1 MTQQSGGGPQPAT
14 PKRARRGSLPGARY
28 VQILRPFSGRFV
40 RSEPGAL
47 VATEAVFTRESRTL
61 RWMDRAW
68 RSLVGSRLPTE
79 MEVHERLGTVKGL
92 AVFAS
97 DNISSS
103 AYATEEIMRVLILA
117 GAGALTL
124 TMPITL
130 AIVAVLAIVV
140 TSYRQTI
147 SAYPSGGGSY
157 IVASDNLGHVVGLV
171 AGASLLIDYV
181 LTVAVSVAAGVAA
194 LTSLFPSLLDERV
207 PLALLF
213 VWIICL
219 GNLRGIRES
228 GAIFAA
234 PAYLYLLAIF
244 GLLGYGL
251 FLAASGNLPQYTPPA
266 LEAGAASVAPLGLL
280 LVLRAFSSGAVA
292 LTGVEAVSNGI
303 PAFRPPETHHAQQV
317 LLIMGCSFAAIF
329 VGMSFLASR
338 LGVTPD
344 PSEAT
349 TVVSQITATLVGSET
364 PYHYFVQLSTALLL
378 VLAAN
383 TAFADFPR
391 LSSILAKD
399 GYWPRQF
406 QYRGDRLAFSTGIV
420 VLAVLSTVLLY
431 AFDASVTSLIP
442 LYTVGVFAAFTLS
455 QSGMVRHWW
464 RLRRDMPG
472 WWRRAAVNAVGAS
485 ATGVVAVVVGVSKF
499 AFGAWMVLVLVPV
512 LMGLMLL
519 IHGHYER
526 VRTLLALAPGTV
538 LRRSRGPSAVIVPVS
553 RLNRPTLR
561 ALEFAFSLGSD
572 VRAVHVSDDRAT
584 ATQLRHDWENLETGH
599 ELTVIESPYRSL
611 IPPLL
616 AYIDAARAVTDDP
629 VVVVLAEFVPEHLWQ
644 NALHNQAALR
654 LKAHLFGRP
663 NTIVVDVPMHLDSI

>member
-1 MTQQSGGGPQPAT
+1 MTQQPGGGPQPAT

-47 VATEAVFTRESRTL
+47 VATEAVFVRESRVL
-61 RWMDRAW
+61 RWIDRAW
-68 RSLVGSRLPTE
+68 RFLVGSRLPTE
-79 MEVHERLGTVKGL
+79 MEAHERLGTVKGL

-147 SAYPSGGGSY
+147 NAYPNGGGSY
-157 IVASDNLGHVVGLV
+157 IVASDNLGHVAGLV
-171 AGASLLIDYV
+171 AGASLLSDYV

-228 GAIFAA
+228 GTIFAA
-234 PAYLYLLAIF
+234 PAYLYLLAVF
-244 GLLGYGL
+244 GLLAYGL
-251 FLAASGNLPQYTPPA
+251 FRTATGTLPVYVPTVA
-266 LEAGAASVAPLGLL
+266 EESTTSVAPLGLL
-280 LVLRAFSSGAVA
+280 LLLRAFSSGAVA

-303 PAFRPPETHHAQQV
+303 PAFRAPETRHAQQV
-317 LLIMGCSFAAIF
+317 LLLMGSSFAVIF
-329 VGMSFLASR
+329 IGMSFLAGR
-338 LGVTPD
+338 IGVTPD
-344 PSEAT
+344 PTEAT
-349 TVVSQITATLVGSET
+349 TVVSQIAAALVGAET

-399 GYWPRQF
+399 GFWPRQF
-406 QYRGDRLAFSTGIV
+406 QYRGDRLAFSTGII
-420 VLAVLSTVLLY
+420 VLTVLSTVLLY
-431 AFDASVTSLIP
+431 AFDASVTALIP
-442 LYTVGVFAAFTLS
+442 LYTVGVFVAFSLS

-464 RLRRDMPG
+464 RLRGELRE
-472 WWRRAAVNAVGAS
+472 WWRRAAVNAIGAT
-485 ATGVVAVVVGVSKF
+485 ATGVVALVVGVSKF
-499 AFGAWMVLVLVPV
+499 ALGAWMVLVLVPI

-526 VRTLLALAPGTV
+526 VRALLALAPGTL
-538 LRRSRGPSAVIVPVS
+538 LRPTRGPSTVIVPVS

-561 ALEFAFSLGSD
+561 ALEFAFALGPD
-572 VRAVHVSDDRAT
+572 VRAVHVSDDRA
-584 ATQLRHDWENLETGH
+584 AAAQMRRDWEALETGL
-599 ELTVIESPYRSL
+599 ELTIIESPYRSL

-616 AYIDAARAVTDDP
+616 AYIDAARAVADEP

-644 NALHNQAALR
+644 NVLHNQAALR
-654 LKAHLFGRP
+654 LKGHLFGRP
-663 NTIVVDVPMHLDSI
+663 NTIVVDVPMHLEPA